1 MIMYLQVLAGFAIL
15 VIAAEAMVRGAV
27 IIAEKLGIS
36 PMVIGM
42 TVIAFG
48 TSAPELMV
56 SLQAALS
63 GSTGLAIGNIV
74 GSNIANVWLILGITC
89 LVAPILAKPDAL
101 KRDILLFGGGS
112 VLFVVLCLQGTL
124 DMMAIM
130 SNVP

>member
-27 IIAEKLGIS
+27 IITEKLGIS

-56 SLQAALS
+56 GLQAALS

-101 KRDILLFGGGS
+101 KRDILLLGLS
-112 VLFVVLCLQGTL
+112 L
-124 DMMAIM
+124 IHI
-130 SNVP
+130 